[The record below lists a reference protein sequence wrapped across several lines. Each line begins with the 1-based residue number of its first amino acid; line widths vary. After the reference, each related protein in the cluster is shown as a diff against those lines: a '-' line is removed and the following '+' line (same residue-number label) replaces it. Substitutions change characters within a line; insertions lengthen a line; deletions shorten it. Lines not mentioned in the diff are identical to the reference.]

1 MPVIVSKLRHTENR
15 LIARA
20 GSNSFHCEP
29 KPACDYND
37 HGHYDHR
44 RTKPKTGKWALL
56 IDLISKRI
64 AYHLPKGKFILHD
77 TLFNMTTG
85 IQIKFHQ
92 DTMTHIL
99 KKILKVIL
107 KRSVVSPYLKPD
119 IKRQT
124 VDNNMKQSLT
134 PDCSR
139 FLVFDFN
146 TSQALLFFLSVMYSC
161 NFSLFHRDKILNPIQ
176 ARLF

>member
-1 MPVIVSKLRHTENR
+1 M
-15 LIARA
+15 
-20 GSNSFHCEP
+20 
-29 KPACDYND
+29 
-37 HGHYDHR
+37 

-77 TLFNMTTG
+77 TLYDTLLNMATG

-99 KKILKVIL
+99 KKILNVIL

-119 IKRQT
+119 KKCQT
-124 VDNNMKQSLT
+124 VHNNMT
-134 PDCSR
+134 
-139 FLVFDFN
+139 
-146 TSQALLFFLSVMYSC
+146 M
-161 NFSLFHRDKILNPIQ
+161 I
-176 ARLF
+176 